1 MAQQVRATFSLNYGT
16 EAQRFTPS
24 GPSAQ
29 FGAGVSASGGFNFTV
44 TGGASVF
51 SRVLLPINNDFDT
64 GSGTGDEGF
73 KFESFPE
80 MEDSAGNPI
89 SDVNGLP
96 LDFTTLTMLCVR
108 VRAQDPDLPW
118 GGTVNISTADDV
130 VPGAFSQTGIDS
142 DSLFI
147 LQRTNG
153 WTPDAIGS
161 ILMEFIPTTA
171 PTPALVNAMVEL
183 LVIGNPATPE
193 APTFS
198 APPTITGG
206 TGVQDGDAILA
217 VTGTYAGTPTPVTGY
232 QWVRCTVGG
241 DVTSGDPLVGDIPG
255 EVGATYDVAT
265 ADIGYT
271 LRVRQIAANSAGA
284 APNIVSG
291 AGANYSVQTDVVIA

>member
-206 TGVQDGDAILA
+206 TGVQDGDAIHVVSRSRPA
-217 VTGTYAGTPTPVTGY
+217 
-232 QWVRCTVGG
+232 
-241 DVTSGDPLVGDIPG
+241 TS
-255 EVGATYDVAT
+255 
-265 ADIGYT
+265 
-271 LRVRQIAANSAGA
+271 RVRRFGTGSMAGIGLS
-284 APNIVSG
+284 NQLG
-291 AGANYSVQTDVVIA
+291 